1 MPRQLPLQRA
11 IPQYTGA
18 GRLRPYTSVKRR
30 ECVAKLTTHISIRG
44 VDLKDMLQ
52 QAREQLADLS
62 DATFTVT
69 DVDLYVME
77 DIADKEGM
85 ARLWSASFT
94 MEANVDL

>member
-69 DVDLYVME
+69 DVDLTSPTKRAWRGSGPPVS
-77 DIADKEGM
+77 
-85 ARLWSASFT
+85 RWRPTST
-94 MEANVDL
+94 CR